1 MFALDVE
8 PGCQRHHPQNK
19 KTKAEVMKELE
30 ESIAKSGWN
39 ENVDMQEKVNGCRTN
54 EETVKAIQEFE
65 QIIQKKRATS
75 CG

>member
-1 MFALDVE
+1 
-8 PGCQRHHPQNK
+8 
-19 KTKAEVMKELE
+19 MKELE

-39 ENVDMQEKVNGCRTN
+39 ENVDMQEKVNGCRTI

-75 CG
+75 CGQPFTKAKYFKNSQRENDLLAIWF